1 MTFRLAQANCEQP
14 DSALD
19 TAVTIHTVAAHADVA
34 TFNEATE
41 AATHATLHALRGWQV
56 HTPAHG
62 SPRENC
68 IGWRLEMFRCLHR
81 GATVVMRG
89 GRVGPLHRRRGPS
102 RSVTWVLLEENATK
116 ARFILATHHAIARAD
131 TPGFR
136 WRRPLR
142 AAGFKATARAL
153 ARVMA
158 DYDAPLILTGDL
170 NTVGRV
176 HFARLGLREVRTPG
190 TYGRKRYD
198 RILTTPS
205 IRVRD
210 VSTLTTRSDHLALT
224 ALVTL
229 ETP

>member
-1 MTFRLAQANCEQP
+1 MTFRLAQSNVEAP
-14 DSALD
+14 ASALD
-19 TAVTIHTVAAHADVA
+19 TAITIHTVVEHADVA

-41 AATHATLHALRGWQV
+41 ASTHATLHAVPGWSV

-68 IGWRLEMFRCLHR
+68 IGWRLDAFRCLHR
-81 GATVVMRG
+81 GAAVVMRG
-89 GRVGPLHRRRGPS
+89 GVGRNHRRRGPS
-102 RSVTWVLLEENATK
+102 RSVTWVLLEETATK
-116 ARFILATHHAIARAD
+116 DRFILATHHAIARAD

-142 AAGFKATARAL
+142 AAGFKATARTL
-153 ARVMA
+153 AKVMA

-170 NTVGRV
+170 NAVGRV

-190 TYGRKRYD
+190 TFGRKRYD
-198 RILTTPS
+198 RILASPS
-205 IRVRD
+205 VRVRN
-210 VSTLTTRSDHLALT
+210 VETLRTRSDHLALT